1 MLKFLLAL
9 LAAPTALLLF
19 REAVQAF
26 FNVATSAGA
35 ALYFSVGLFAYAAVH
50 FFLFRAQRLYVVA
63 HELTHAAAALLTGH
77 GVTRIDVGGKSGSVS
92 TTGSNAFISLA
103 PYCVPFYA
111 FCAAL
116 LYWGAGFRWNVAP
129 YRGWFMGG
137 LGFLLAFH
145 YIFTYDSLTAV
156 EQSDVKQA
164 GGHVFSYVMI
174 VAANS
179 LVLLV
184 CVRLLYPD
192 LISVRGCGMAVWRD
206 TAAFWHWVYLRAAC
220 LFAWLLD
227 KAVSAAASAPA
238 K

>member
-1 MLKFLLAL
+1 MFKFLLAL
-9 LAAPTALLLF
+9 LAAPTALFLF

-26 FNVATSAGA
+26 FGVATSAGA
-35 ALYFSVGLFAYAAVH
+35 ALYFSIGIFAYAAIH
-50 FFLFRAQRLYVVA
+50 FFVFRAQRVYVVA

-77 GVTRIDVGGKSGSVS
+77 GITRIDVGGKSGSVS

-111 FCAAL
+111 ICAAL
-116 LYWGAGFRWNVAP
+116 LYWGAGFRWDVAP

-137 LGFLLAFH
+137 LGFLLSFH

-184 CVRLLYPD
+184 CVRLLYPE
-192 LISVRGCGMAVWRD
+192 LISVRACGLAVWQG
-206 TAAFWHWVYLRAAC
+206 TAAFWRWAY
-220 LFAWLLD
+220 LFAARSCSWLWD
-227 KAVSAAASAPA
+227 RAVVSAVSGPA